1 MRYFITF
8 LMVLLSGNT
17 SAEDLLKGYNTTKPS
32 HTMQCWKDNAM
43 TKYEIIGG
51 KIYVN
56 NQFNE
61 FDTLQNQ
68 GNIFAGKKNVSEFFG
83 DLTLILDYD
92 QKKFTRTSRFGTEV
106 FDCN

>member
-1 MRYFITF
+1 
-8 LMVLLSGNT
+8 NT

-32 HTMQCWKDNAM
+32 HTMQCWTENEM

-51 KIYVN
+51 QICIN
-56 NQFNE
+56 NKCVE
-61 FDTLQNQ
+61 YDTLQNQ
-68 GNIFAGKKNVSEFFG
+68 GNIFAGKSNLGPYYG

-92 QKKFTRTSRFGTEV
+92 QKKVTQKTMFGTEV